1 MPIHIL
7 SPAKVNLFLR
17 VTGKRPDGYHN
28 LYSLMCRVGL
38 FDEIHLRPTRGATT
52 LKCSDPLVPQDDTNL
67 ACRAARAFF
76 EALGRSGAVELVL
89 EKRIPVA
96 AGLGGGSSNAASVL
110 LGLNQMH
117 GFPFSRKGL
126 MAIGRTLG
134 ADVPFFIFQT
144 PALASGIGDL
154 LTPYVHIP
162 PLHLLLVTPGF
173 AVSTRKVYQGLN
185 LRLTKCKKQLKKKS
199 FTRSTA
205 FDPRLHL
212 CNDLETVTLALHP
225 ELVAI
230 KQWLAAQ
237 GAVGTLMSGSGPTL
251 FGAFPGAGAARSAA
265 AGLPAGRGWRVFAAG
280 LLREPLELIRAA

>member
-1 MPIHIL
+1 MPIHVL

-28 LYSLMCRVGL
+28 LFSLMCRVAL
-38 FDEIHLRPTRGATT
+38 FDEIRLRTTHGATS

-67 ACRAARAFF
+67 ACRAVHAFF
-76 EALGRSGAVELVL
+76 ETLGRGGAVEMVL

-110 LGLNQMH
+110 LALNHLH
-117 GFPFSRKGL
+117 GFPFSRKKL

-134 ADVPFFIFQT
+134 ADVPFFIFQA

-154 LTPYVHIP
+154 LQPYPLLP
-162 PLHLLLVTPGF
+162 PLHLLLVTPAL
-173 AVSTRKVYQGLN
+173 AVSTRTVFKGLN
-185 LRLTKCKKQLKKKS
+185 LRLTKCKKQLRKNS
-199 FTRSTA
+199 FIKSTA

-225 ELVAI
+225 GLLAL
-230 KQWLAAQ
+230 KRWLSDQ
-237 GAVGTLMSGSGPTL
+237 GALGSLMSGSGPTI
-251 FGAFPGAGAARSAA
+251 FGVFPDAGAAQRAA
-265 AGLPAGRGWRVFAAG
+265 AELPQGCGWRLFAAG
-280 LLREPLELIRAA
+280 LLRGPLDLIRET